1 MNEKSHL
8 TQSFVRLNLNVVLFI
23 ERKEKKKKKE
33 ISVSQTE
40 LTVLCNSYVLVFFP
54 LHLILFEFN

>member
-23 ERKEKKKKKE
+23 ERKEKKR
-33 ISVSQTE
+33 IRNFS
-40 LTVLCNSYVLVFFP
+40 
-54 LHLILFEFN
+54 

>member
-23 ERKEKKKKKE
+23 ERKEKKKKKK

-54 LHLILFEFN
+54 LHLILFELN

>member
-23 ERKEKKKKKE
+23 ERKEKKKKK

-40 LTVLCNSYVLVFFP
+40 LTVLCNSYVLVFFS
-54 LHLILFEFN
+54 LAFDTF

>member
-23 ERKEKKKKKE
+23 ERKEKKKKKFQLAKL
-33 ISVSQTE
+33 S
-40 LTVLCNSYVLVFFP
+40 
-54 LHLILFEFN
+54 

>member
-23 ERKEKKKKKE
+23 ERKEKKKKK

-54 LHLILFEFN
+54 LHLILFELN

>member
-23 ERKEKKKKKE
+23 ERKEKKKKKF
-33 ISVSQTE
+33 SVSQTE

-54 LHLILFEFN
+54 LHLILFELN

>member
-23 ERKEKKKKKE
+23 ERKEKKKKKKFQLAKL
-33 ISVSQTE
+33 S
-40 LTVLCNSYVLVFFP
+40 
-54 LHLILFEFN
+54 